1 MCLHFPDP
9 LPQGAAVSMLV
20 GESPRFGTAGL
31 VNPPPFTAP
40 IYRPPAVTYAP
51 GTTIT
56 TVTTYTGYTVRP
68 GDFLAAIAQHFN
80 TTPDAILSANA
91 IANPNLL
98 YVGQLLTIPRT
109 TTNITPKPRPMIS
122 FPTFGVGGANR
133 LYIVQPG
140 DNLFGIAARTGR
152 NAYTIAQ
159 ANGILNLNAIYVG
172 EPLVLP

>member
-1 MCLHFPDP
+1 
-9 LPQGAAVSMLV
+9 
-20 GESPRFGTAGL
+20 
-31 VNPPPFTAP
+31 
-40 IYRPPAVTYAP
+40 
-51 GTTIT
+51 
-56 TVTTYTGYTVRP
+56 
-68 GDFLAAIAQHFN
+68 
-80 TTPDAILSANA
+80 
-91 IANPNLL
+91 
-98 YVGQLLTIPRT
+98 
-109 TTNITPKPRPMIS
+109 MIS